1 MHDKRARREQKQL
14 QERRE
19 EIEQLANAAKVMA
32 QEKDDLR
39 TKKHRDTEKNKKAWT
54 EQNKMKDIYERIDVS
69 FN

>member
-1 MHDKRARREQKQL
+1 MYDKRARREQKQI

-39 TKKHRDTEKNKKAWT
+39 TKKQRDTEKNKKAWT